1 MSQESTL
8 SNATDAIEDAVT
20 DSLETED
27 IASML
32 DTEATA
38 ESIGRDIGRRVGR
51 EAGAIVGREL
61 GGSVAVD
68 IRERK
73 GLRTILANVR
83 DRVVELLTA
92 LLRNVDIEPAVSRL
106 IDASKSLLSD
116 RSAGDLLGS
125 VAPDMERDD
134 DGDESTA
141 ADDDQPDPD
150 DTDPS
155 ELSADQLQEMREET
169 YREFL
174 EEMSYR
180 DLQSI
185 AKEIDVKAN
194 LSRDEMTEQITDKFS
209 SGSESE

>member
-8 SNATDAIEDAVT
+8 SNATDTIEDAVT

-38 ESIGRDIGRRVGR
+38 ESIGRDLGRRVGR

-141 ADDDQPDPD
+141 ADDDQPDLD

-194 LSRDEMTEQITDKFS
+194 LSRDEMTERITDKFS